1 AGELAPRGHPG
12 RHPGVRDRP
21 PTRPELAQRP
31 PRHPA
36 DRPRRRAGEVE
47 GHTGAAADR
56 DRRHPG
62 RAAAPAARPG
72 APGAAAR
79 GAERAHRGRQERPV
93 SADRAH
99 RHGRPELR
107 PGGQVLPGPLAGGD
121 GRTAVRLARPELRP
135 HHQRGARRGRDLPG
149 AGRDLR
155 EHGPGRAARGR
166 GRDRRLPAERGPG
179 RAPRAQRRG
188 GEPRGR
194 HLAHPVSRRGDRL
207 HERAHRAAGE
217 DPGGP
222 PADGHPRHPHAERRR
237 AVQGARRRLGAA
249 DERRLRARVDQGGD
263 ARAHMVGRHA
273 RNVGADRGRPG
284 REARPR
290 NEGWGARPAMALVVA
305 AVVARFRTVA
315 MGLIA
320 AALLPACARNEYEA
334 PPPPEVTVA
343 PPVEREVT
351 TYREFTGRTVSTEA
365 VDIRARVQGYL
376 KSIHFA
382 PGTDIMKG
390 DLLFVIEPD
399 LYEARVRQ
407 AEADLERTEARAK
420 AADEQLAITQ
430 AIFERKA
437 GSKADLVEKTQAR
450 DESRAAVARARAD
463 LSAANLDLSYTRI
476 YAPISGRIDRNYV
489 DVGNL
494 VGSGEASVLAKIV
507 REQPIYAYFDVS
519 ERDLLEY
526 TDLLRRGGDPGPE
539 GRRTRVDLGL
549 MTEEGFPHGGTLDYS
564 SN

>member
-1 AGELAPRGHPG
+1 
-12 RHPGVRDRP
+12 
-21 PTRPELAQRP
+21 
-31 PRHPA
+31 
-36 DRPRRRAGEVE
+36 
-47 GHTGAAADR
+47 
-56 DRRHPG
+56 
-62 RAAAPAARPG
+62 
-72 APGAAAR
+72 
-79 GAERAHRGRQERPV
+79 
-93 SADRAH
+93 
-99 RHGRPELR
+99 
-107 PGGQVLPGPLAGGD
+107 
-121 GRTAVRLARPELRP
+121 
-135 HHQRGARRGRDLPG
+135 
-149 AGRDLR
+149 
-155 EHGPGRAARGR
+155 
-166 GRDRRLPAERGPG
+166 
-179 RAPRAQRRG
+179 
-188 GEPRGR
+188 
-194 HLAHPVSRRGDRL
+194 
-207 HERAHRAAGE
+207 
-217 DPGGP
+217 
-222 PADGHPRHPHAERRR
+222 
-237 AVQGARRRLGAA
+237 
-249 DERRLRARVDQGGD
+249 
-263 ARAHMVGRHA
+263 M
-273 RNVGADRGRPG
+273 
-284 REARPR
+284 
-290 NEGWGARPAMALVVA
+290 A

-564 SN
+564 SNRVDPSTGTIELRAVFPNTRGILIPGLFVRLRVPFSRGNALLVPDEAVLADQGGRYVLVVDDSNVVQLVRVKPGVLTDGMRVIESGLAPHARVVVNGLQRARPGSPVKPLLADAAREAATIEGTAAPAPKATLAEPSQAIE